1 MVPPTAS
8 TFWSCHNFPAEMGN
22 LLYLKLN
29 VRCGILFFLFL
40 IFAMRK
46 VIFTCLDFS
55 LRLKRR
61 WNEPLF
67 EPEPSPSWG
76 PFKFVSLSLS
86 EQTEPPLSPAVPKPS
101 FKFDAGRGLRLDEA
115 FAWLLGLGLRARSH
129 TRSTSWWKL
138 IFSCF
143 LKLVLHI
150 FFTQTLK
157 LHKVW
162 VLVAK
167 HERKWKHLFLQDPD
181 YSCTRIAFQRRSA
194 I

>member
-1 MVPPTAS
+1 MVSPTGS

-101 FKFDAGRGLRLDEA
+101 FKFDAGRGLRLDEWGLCLA
-115 FAWLLGLGLRARSH
+115 FGPGPSSPISHSFYLLMEAYFFLLFEVGASYFFH
-129 TRSTSWWKL
+129 PNIEITQSVS
-138 IFSCF
+138 FSG
-143 LKLVLHI
+143 
-150 FFTQTLK
+150 
-157 LHKVW
+157 
-162 VLVAK
+162 
-167 HERKWKHLFLQDPD
+167 
-181 YSCTRIAFQRRSA
+181 
-194 I
+194 